1 MEKFLPGVYRETD
14 VPDRIPMQRAAQR
27 AARCSTMMADFL
39 YSHHAT
45 DPCSGVLV
53 NAFDLVR
60 LHKFGAQDDDAQEG
74 TPVNRLPSFDAM
86 CRLAVADPEVSGK
99 LQAERLAQ
107 VQADFAGIE
116 QQTDTRAAAE

>member
-14 VPDRIPMQRAAQR
+14 VPDRYTYAEG
-27 AARCSTMMADFL
+27 STAGGAVLYDDGRFL

-86 CRLAVADPEVSGK
+86 CRLAVV
-99 LQAERLAQ
+99 
-107 VQADFAGIE
+107 
-116 QQTDTRAAAE
+116 